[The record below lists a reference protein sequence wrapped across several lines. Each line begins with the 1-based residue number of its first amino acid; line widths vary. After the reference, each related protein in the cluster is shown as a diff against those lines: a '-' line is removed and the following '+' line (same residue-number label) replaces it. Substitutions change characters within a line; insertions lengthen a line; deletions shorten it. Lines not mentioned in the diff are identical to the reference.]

1 MVLKSRPDGFSKI
14 LTEDA
19 DHGADEEDDGAAFV
33 VQLEDPVVNVRLV
46 ELQILDDVT
55 ENVRHCQYW
64 LNDRL
69 ENQCSTR
76 SKHDQQFDI
85 TFIASK

>member
-1 MVLKSRPDGFSKI
+1 MRPDGFSEI

-19 DHGADEEDDGAAFV
+19 DHGADEEHDGAAFV

-64 LNDRL
+64 LNVCL
-69 ENQCSTR
+69 ENQ
-76 SKHDQQFDI
+76 HDQSMI
-85 TFIASK
+85 NNLI